1 MATSTNRPDIGTYR
15 KIRLR
20 ANAKGYWEVWW
31 TDATGNS
38 YLTRR
43 ESTKT
48 KDRTEATAYLDQF
61 CADARAQAVTGPAPA
76 ATVEELCR
84 GWLDFVEIHGKA
96 VVGGYALA
104 AIRRELGHYPAGQL
118 DGVVLQDYARARKR
132 SQGTIR
138 RELSALRTVLIWAA
152 DQRRISRDDVPIF
165 KGVIPASGPPRTKFL
180 DGPQEKQLW
189 EAALRWG
196 SPGYGHDRADRA
208 TAATR
213 VMLFVALGLETAA
226 RRGAILDLTW
236 DRVDLGRRTI
246 DYQVP
251 GQRLTKK
258 RRVQGVPIS
267 DRLLPVLKEAWL
279 RAPKDTG
286 GKAQGRVIGTR
297 YIAGPFARFTRE
309 VGMEWVTPHVLRHT
323 WGSLKAMKGIPLSD
337 IAKGMGDTVATIEAT
352 YLHVTPDHMRAVF
365 NA

>member
-1 MATSTNRPDIGTYR
+1 
-15 KIRLR
+15 
-20 ANAKGYWEVWW
+20 
-31 TDATGNS
+31 
-38 YLTRR
+38 
-43 ESTKT
+43 
-48 KDRTEATAYLDQF
+48 
-61 CADARAQAVTGPAPA
+61 
-76 ATVEELCR
+76 
-84 GWLDFVEIHGKA
+84 
-96 VVGGYALA
+96 
-104 AIRRELGHYPAGQL
+104 
-118 DGVVLQDYARARKR
+118 VVLQDYARARKR

-152 DQRRISRDDVPIF
+152 DQRRIGRDDVPVF
-165 KGVIPASGPPRTKFL
+165 KGVIPPPSGPRTKFL
-180 DGPQEKQLW
+180 DATQEKQLW
-189 EAALRWG
+189 DAALVWG
-196 SPGYGHDRADRA
+196 SQNRA
-208 TAATR
+208 AAR